1 MNRYFNRMITP
12 VVLLLTIFLSWR
24 CGSPVRV
31 QFDYVK
37 DQDFKPYRT
46 FDFLAVPA
54 GQKIYEKAMRRVK
67 TAVIDELEAKG
78 FEMQFQKPD
87 FLVAIQVSV
96 DSKVNINN
104 WGYAYAPYDRYYGG
118 YGYWG
123 VSSWDVYQYEEGT
136 IVLDII
142 DPASM
147 TMIWRGVAQRALP
160 QTTDSQRIQEIV
172 QQAVRRVLAYWPPE

>member
-1 MNRYFNRMITP
+1 MDIFRRRLIMPAILF
-12 VVLLLTIFLSWR
+12 LTMATAWQ

-37 DQDFKPYRT
+37 DQDFTPYRT

-67 TAVIDELEAKG
+67 TAVIDELESKG

-118 YGYWG
+118 YSYWG
-123 VSSWDVYQYEEGT
+123 VSSWDVYRYEEGT

-142 DPASM
+142 DPATM
-147 TMIWRGVAQRALP
+147 TMIWRGVAQRAIP
-160 QTTDSQRIQEIV
+160 PTTDSQRIQEIV
-172 QQAVRRVLAYWPPE
+172 QQAVSRVLYYWPPE